1 MTYLELLIYLLKT
14 LNSDE
19 SLNTLSDSEFHSNP
33 LISAVKY
40 LADICLIDND
50 GNPNSDNIN
59 EVSKNGFPIYP
70 GEKDRFG
77 WLTGCIDI
85 KDKTIVFG

>member
-14 LNSDE
+14 INNDE
-19 SLNTLSDSEFHSNP
+19 SIQNLTKSEFNENP
-33 LISAVKY
+33 LVSAVKY
-40 LADICLIDND
+40 LANICLIDNE
-50 GNPNSDNIN
+50 GNPNSDNIK
-59 EVSKNGFPIYP
+59 EVSQNGFPIYP

-85 KDKTIVFG
+85 KDKTILFG